1 MKYPILPVLVVGG
14 ILAAC
19 SDAPPG
25 PALSEASPE
34 SVSVSVMTR
43 NVYVGTDV
51 DAVMAALST
60 DDPNDDLAALTN
72 AITMLGATDFPAR
85 AQAFA
90 DEIAAAR
97 PHVVGFAEIS
107 LIDVDLTPL
116 GMDIDFTLDFLPIL
130 QAALAQR
137 GLDYALGAQVQNV
150 DVSVAGLVRLVDY
163 DVVLYDASRVEWQTV
178 RAENFV
184 NNIPPELVPP
194 GLVIKRGW
202 IWGRATIGDNTINIV
217 DTHPESGGDGD
228 PTNPL
233 SQLRAGQAFEI
244 VSALEG
250 VSPVVLMG
258 DLNDQPGSPLYQVLT
273 GAAFTDM
280 WPTLEPGETGYTC
293 CNEYDLSNP
302 TPDFTKRIDYIFAR
316 GMTHPGGD
324 YPKSSITIVGDNPA
338 DRIDGPAYPIWP
350 SDHAGLFANFF
361 VPPAKGLR

>member
-1 MKYPILPVLVVGG
+1 VKYQMLPVLVLGG
-14 ILAAC
+14 LVAAC
-19 SDAPPG
+19 TDTG
-25 PALSEASPE
+25 PDPSLGTTSPE
-34 SVSVSVMTR
+34 SLSVSVMTR
-43 NVYVGTDV
+43 NAYVGADV

-60 DDPNDDLAALTN
+60 DDPNDDLAALTD
-72 AITMLGATDFPAR
+72 AITTLGATDFPAR

-97 PHVVGFAEIS
+97 PHVAGFAEMS

-116 GMDIDFTLDFLPIL
+116 GMDVDFTLDFLPIL

-137 GLDYALGAQVQNV
+137 GLDYALGARVQNV

-163 DVVLYDASRVEWQTV
+163 DVVLYDASRVAWQTV

-202 IWGRATIGDNTINIV
+202 IWGRVTIGNNTINIV

-244 VSALEG
+244 VAALEG
-250 VSPVVLMG
+250 VSPVVLIG
-258 DLNDQPGSPLYQVLT
+258 DLNDQPGSPLYQVFT

-280 WPTLEPGETGYTC
+280 WSALEPDETGYTC
-293 CNEYDLSNP
+293 CNAYDLSNA
-302 TPDFTKRIDYIFAR
+302 TPEFTKRIDYVFAR
-316 GMTHPGGD
+316 GMRHPGDD
-324 YPKSSITIVGDNPA
+324 YPKSSITRVGNDSA
-338 DRIDGPAYPIWP
+338 DRVDGPAYSIWP
-350 SDHAGLFANFF
+350 SDHAGLVANFF